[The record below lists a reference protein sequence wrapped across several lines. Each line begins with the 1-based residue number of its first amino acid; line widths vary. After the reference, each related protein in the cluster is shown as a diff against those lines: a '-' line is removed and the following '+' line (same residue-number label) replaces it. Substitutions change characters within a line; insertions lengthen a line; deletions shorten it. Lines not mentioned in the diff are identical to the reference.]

1 MRSCRGVALAA
12 ALLIATS
19 LIVAGAQAEPSPCAV
34 TIYEDGWAL
43 ISLNWSSTGFVSA
56 IPLLPGAESLLV
68 SDNSGGPLDY
78 NVSGGVLLV
87 WEASDSINVTYET
100 QAITAKEGDVWT
112 VNLSVDLGTCEIR
125 LPRGSLLVGMSEL
138 PSAVTSVDNR
148 TIVYM
153 ETPCWVSYVLLARSH
168 GPQVGREQRYLWVG
182 IAAAGAA
189 VAAVTALLLRARRR
203 GPAEGRPPLSYD
215 DIALLRKLEQMGG
228 SAYLSELRAAL
239 EMPKTTIWRRAR
251 RLSEGGF
258 IEMEKTPRGSILRIT
273 EDGRRVIS

>member
-1 MRSCRGVALAA
+1 MRSRRGVALAV
-12 ALLIATS
+12 ALSIATS
-19 LIVAGAQAEPSPCAV
+19 LSVVGAQAEPAPCAV

-43 ISLNWSSTGFVSA
+43 VSLNWSSAGFVSV

-68 SDNSGGPLDY
+68 SDDSGTPLDY
-78 NVSGGVLLV
+78 NVSEGVLLV

-168 GPQVGREQRYLWVG
+168 GPQVGREMRYLWVG
-182 IAAAGAA
+182 VAAAGVV
-189 VAAVTALLLRARRR
+189 VAAIVALLLRRR
-203 GPAEGRPPLSYD
+203 GRPAGERPPLSYD

>member
-1 MRSCRGVALAA
+1 MRSRRGVALAV
-12 ALLIATS
+12 ALSIATS
-19 LIVAGAQAEPSPCAV
+19 LVVAGAQAEPTPCAV

-43 ISLNWSSTGFVSA
+43 VSLNCSSAGFVSA

-68 SDNSGGPLDY
+68 SDGSGGPLDY
-78 NVSGGVLLV
+78 NVSEGVLLV

-168 GPQVGREQRYLWVG
+168 GSQVGREMRYLWVG
-182 IAAAGAA
+182 VAAAGVV
-189 VAAVTALLLRARRR
+189 VAAIVALLLRRR
-203 GPAEGRPPLSYD
+203 GRPVGERPPLSYD

>member
-1 MRSCRGVALAA
+1 LRSRRGVALAV
-12 ALLIATS
+12 ALSIATS
-19 LIVAGAQAEPSPCAV
+19 LSVVGAQAEPAPCAV

-43 ISLNWSSTGFVSA
+43 VSLNWSSAGFVSA

-68 SDNSGGPLDY
+68 SDDSGTPLDY
-78 NVSGGVLLV
+78 NVSEGVLLV

-168 GPQVGREQRYLWVG
+168 GPQVGREMRYLWVG
-182 IAAAGAA
+182 VAAAGVV
-189 VAAVTALLLRARRR
+189 VAAIVALLLRRR
-203 GPAEGRPPLSYD
+203 GRPAGERPPLSYD

>member
-1 MRSCRGVALAA
+1 MRPRRGVALAI
-12 ALLIATS
+12 ALMALVP
-19 LIVAGAQAEPSPCAV
+19 LIVAEAQAEPTPCRV
-34 TIYEDGWAL
+34 TLYEDGWAL
-43 ISLNWSSTGFVSA
+43 VSVNWSSEGFVSA

-68 SDNSGGPLDY
+68 SDNAGVPLGY
-78 NVSGGVLLV
+78 NVSEGILLV
-87 WEASDSINVTYET
+87 WEVSDFVNVTYET

-125 LPRGSLLVGMSEL
+125 LPKGSLLVGMSEL

-148 TIVYM
+148 TIVFM

-168 GPQVGREQRYLWVG
+168 GPQPERELRYLWVG
-182 IAAAGAA
+182 IAAAGAV
-189 VAAVTALLLRARRR
+189 VAAVIALFLRARGRR
-203 GPAEGRPPLSYD
+203 TSGERPPLSYD

-273 EDGRRVIS
+273 EEGRRVIS